1 MENRTFFEKRF
12 IKSLV
17 TKYWEEG
24 YEVTE
29 APQPEQLPDF
39 LSGYHP
45 DLLLCKLGRS
55 VVVRVKDRAALADN
69 SWSDMAKAVRA
80 EPGWN
85 FELAI
90 FETGKQIDAPEE
102 AIPFGRETISHV
114 VAEAEQLLS
123 NGLAE
128 AALLRIWSAAEA
140 AVRSLTEEEGWLT
153 DRPIATS
160 ILSMAVQ
167 IGGISIDEHKLM
179 LYALPLRNAIA
190 HGLTPPVFDDALVDA
205 LIGLAKRLLELLP
218 LD

>member
-1 MENRTFFEKRF
+1 MENRTLFEKRF

-24 YEVTE
+24 YEVIE
-29 APQPEQLPDF
+29 DPQPEQLPDF
-39 LSGYHP
+39 LSGHHP
-45 DLLLCKLGRS
+45 DLLLCKPGRS
-55 VVVRVKDRAALADN
+55 VVVRVKDRAALVDK
-69 SWSDMAKAVRA
+69 SWSTMANAIRA

-85 FELAI
+85 FELAL
-90 FETGKQIDAPEE
+90 FDSGKQIDAPEE
-102 AIPFGRETISHV
+102 AIPFGRETISRV
-114 VAEAEQLLS
+114 VAEAEQLLG

-128 AALLRIWSAAEA
+128 AALLRIWSATEA

-167 IGGISIDEHKLM
+167 IGALYGDDYKLM

-190 HGLTPPVFDDALVDA
+190 HGLTPPGFDDALVDA
-205 LIGLAKRLLELLP
+205 LIGLAKRMLEELSP
-218 LD
+218 P